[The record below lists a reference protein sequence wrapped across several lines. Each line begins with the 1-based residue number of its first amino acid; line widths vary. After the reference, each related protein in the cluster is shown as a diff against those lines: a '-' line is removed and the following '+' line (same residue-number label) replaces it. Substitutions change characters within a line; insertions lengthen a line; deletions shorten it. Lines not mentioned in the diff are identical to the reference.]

1 MSARDE
7 ALREVIARAVNG
19 FSDCDGEAGFRAC
32 GLCTCRGQADAILAA
47 LDAAGLAVVDRA
59 DLGDVLDDLAAHL
72 DAEHG
77 VSTGGPH
84 PIVAHRYHRDMAPV
98 RRLRAMLAAA
108 AKGGER

>member
-7 ALREVIARAVNG
+7 ALREVIARAING

-59 DLGDVLDDLAAHL
+59 VLGAVADDIAARL

-77 VSTGGPH
+77 VSNGGADP
-84 PIVAHRYHRDMAPV
+84 PIALRRYHRDMAPV

-108 AKGGER
+108 KGGER